1 MAPALSSTPY
11 YWQIAGMWDRRAAG
25 ISVTAQCEANDG
37 EKKKKKKHNSS
48 SSVDTICNN
57 NKPALEALEGNTVAG
72 RAHVM
77 GMHSIVQVVVL
88 LY

>member
-11 YWQIAGMWDRRAAG
+11 YRQIAGMWDRQATG

-37 EKKKKKKHNSS
+37 GKKKHNSS

-57 NKPALEALEGNTVAG
+57 NKLALEALKGNTVAG

-77 GMHSIVQVVVL
+77 GMHSIGQVVVL
-88 LY
+88 LH